1 MAGLLLP
8 LAMLALG
15 ADPKEVPTELKGTWQ
30 VYSSGSGIGVMTYA
44 KGPVLTI
51 DDGTIAWQ
59 GVVPGLGN
67 DGKARIKVDAK
78 SNPGHIEVTA
88 GEKVFKGIYRVFKKE
103 DGRTGIELLFGEDGE
118 AAPKKFYADN
128 IMPATFKGWWVS
140 GIRE

>member
-1 MAGLLLP
+1 MSGLLLP

-15 ADPKEVPTELKGTWQ
+15 ADPTPELKGTWQ

-51 DDGTIAWQ
+51 EDGTIAWR

-67 DGKARIKVDAK
+67 DGKARIKVEAS

-118 AAPKKFYADN
+118 AAPKKFYPDK
-128 IMPATFKGWWVS
+128 IMPATFKGWWVE
-140 GIRE
+140 GVKE